1 MSGAGSAATGQAEA
15 AALAD
20 RHDALLVDLDGTLIL
35 AGHPIP
41 DAAASLKAAAAR
53 GARTVIVTNNASRS
67 PAEVAESLS
76 DMGFA
81 LTAADVVS
89 SPQAAAA
96 MLAVTH
102 PRGSRVLVVGTQAL
116 CDAIADVGLV
126 PVRAAN
132 DDPVAVVQGHS
143 PDTGWRNLAEACVA
157 IRGGAD
163 WVATNADTTL
173 PTDRGLLPGNGSMVA
188 ALVAATGLH
197 PRVAG
202 KPARPLLDAA
212 SQRAGATTPLVVG
225 DRLDTDIAAAVAAE
239 MPSLFVLTG
248 VSTPRD
254 LVAADPDRRPTWV
267 SADLRGLLDVRL
279 TAPLD
284 GTAVPGW
291 SATERDGTVAGHLDG
306 RTVGRLRSGGGAGG
320 RGRRSLAHRNHQDHR
335 GRPGGD
341 VRGGIVRP
349 ELLTGFVG
357 EPFRSCT
364 GFAGEQA
371 RRCRRRPDVRRPG
384 SGSTTVTSGRVRK
397 QRTRPQANTPGRRP
411 VCAREER
418 GMSEVPA
425 RPAATPTDRLA
436 AVDAE
441 LAGLDDVSLGEQL
454 TAFERMHSALTTAL
468 SATVDQPGGGDAV
481 APGQPSLP
489 YEDR

>member
-1 MSGAGSAATGQAEA
+1 
-15 AALAD
+15 
-20 RHDALLVDLDGTLIL
+20 
-35 AGHPIP
+35 
-41 DAAASLKAAAAR
+41 
-53 GARTVIVTNNASRS
+53 
-67 PAEVAESLS
+67 
-76 DMGFA
+76 MGFA

-102 PRGSRVLVVGTQAL
+102 PRGSRVLVVGAQAL

-212 SQRAGATTPLVVG
+212 SQRAAATTPLVVG
-225 DRLDTDIAAAVAAE
+225 DRLDTDIAAAVAAD

-291 SATERDGTVAGHLDG
+291 SATEREGAVVVTSTGGPSDASDRVGALAAAAVEAWRTGT
-306 RTVGRLRSGGGAGG
+306 TKII
-320 RGRRSLAHRNHQDHR
+320 
-335 GRPGGD
+335 GGD
-341 VRGGIVRP
+341 
-349 ELLTGFVG
+349 
-357 EPFRSCT
+357 
-364 GFAGEQA
+364 
-371 RRCRRRPDVRRPG
+371 
-384 SGSTTVTSGRVRK
+384 
-397 QRTRPQANTPGRRP
+397 
-411 VCAREER
+411 
-418 GMSEVPA
+418 
-425 RPAATPTDRLA
+425 PAATA
-436 AVDAE
+436 AVE
-441 LAGLDDVSLGEQL
+441 SLGL
-454 TAFERMHSALTTAL
+454 N
-468 SATVDQPGGGDAV
+468 P
-481 APGQPSLP
+481 
-489 YEDR
+489 